1 MVTMK
6 VFLAED
12 GSIDFPSERAT
23 CRKMKRRQAAF
34 KPGNRL
40 SRPLPQ
46 LRAFPRARM
55 IGP

>member
-1 MVTMK
+1 MEA
-6 VFLAED
+6 FLAGD
-12 GSIDFPSERAT
+12 GFNEFPSERAT

-34 KPGNRL
+34 KHGNRL